1 MHVNVFPAL
10 AAAGALLAASASGVA
25 SGAVAGTP
33 TGTAT
38 STATS
43 TDTRAVTSAGAN
55 TSTST
60 INHPAATAVFNVKSY
75 GATGDGKTVDTP
87 AVNKAIAAA
96 SAATGGGIVEFPA
109 GTYKSVSIHLLSN
122 VTLQLD
128 AGSTVSA
135 APSGFDAP
143 EANPYSQ
150 YQDFGHSHFHDA
162 LIWGE
167 NLTNV
172 GFTGSGTI
180 DGAGNLH
187 TGNIGSGQAD
197 KAVSLAVVNGLTI
210 SGITIK
216 RAGHFGI
223 LLNGGN
229 HVTVDHLTISTA
241 TDRDGFNV
249 INTANMTVT
258 NTDIASV
265 DDALVFK
272 SDFALG
278 RTYPSTNI
286 NVSDSTVSSTGN
298 NGLQFGSETCGD
310 FSDVHF
316 SHITISS
323 AGKAGI
329 GIVSMD
335 GAHISNITYNDI
347 TMTHAATP
355 IFIKLGSRGSC
366 PGHPGPGSISGI
378 SLTNVTGT
386 ALSDGGSYTSTIT
399 GLPGHPV
406 TDVTLTNVN
415 LTVPGGDPASD
426 ATITPPEKPT
436 SYVPKDYGTRPSYGW
451 WLRHVGNIT
460 FQSDKVGFSANDGRP
475 AFQTTDGTS
484 VSLNAVVV
492 QRGSGSAYDIG
503 FASSPGESVTG
514 GMTTTGAALRV
525 HVS

>member
-1 MHVNVFPAL
+1 VKAFSAL
-10 AAAGALLAASASGVA
+10 TAAGALLAASTAS
-25 SGAVAGTP
+25 AVAVSVVG
-33 TGTAT
+33 
-38 STATS
+38 
-43 TDTRAVTSAGAN
+43 AGAA
-55 TSTST
+55 S
-60 INHPAATAVFNVKSY
+60 AAPVTVTHAAGVFNVKTF
-75 GATGDGKTVDTP
+75 GATGNGKTIDTP
-87 AVNKAIAAA
+87 AINKAIAAA

-109 GTYKSVSIHLLSN
+109 GTYKSVSIHLMSN

-128 AGSTVSA
+128 SGSTISA
-135 APSGFDAP
+135 ASSGFDAAEP
-143 EANPYSQ
+143 NSFSQ

-167 NLTNV
+167 HLTNV

-180 DGAGNLH
+180 DGAGNLK
-187 TGNIGSGQAD
+187 TGNISSGQAD
-197 KAVSLAVVNGLTI
+197 KAVSLAIVDGLTF

-216 RAGHFGI
+216 RGGHFGI

-241 TDRDGFNV
+241 SDRDGFNV

-258 NTDIASV
+258 SSNIASS

-278 RTYPSTNI
+278 RTFPSTN
-286 NVSDSTVSSTGN
+286 VTVTGTTVSSTGN

-310 FSDVHF
+310 FSNFHF
-316 SHITISS
+316 SHDAVTS

-335 GAHISNITYNDI
+335 GAHISNINYSDI
-347 TMTHAATP
+347 TVTHAATP
-355 IFIKLGSRGSC
+355 IFIKIGSRGRC
-366 PGHPGPGSISGI
+366 PGHPGAGTISGI
-378 SLTNVTGT
+378 NLTNVTGT
-386 ALSDGGSYTSTIT
+386 ALSDGGSFTSTIT

-406 TDVTLTNVN
+406 TGVTLTNVN

-426 ATITPPEKPT
+426 ASINPPEAPT
-436 SYVPKDYGTRPSYGW
+436 TYVPRDYGTRPSYGW
-451 WLRHVGNIT
+451 WLRHVGNIS
-460 FQSDKVGFSANDGRP
+460 FQSDKVAFSANDGRP
-475 AFQTTDGTS
+475 AFDTTDGSS
-484 VSLNAVVV
+484 VSLNNVVV
-492 QRGSGSAYDIG
+492 ERGTGSPYDVG

-514 GMTTTGAALRV
+514 SSTTTGAALRV